1 MFTGFK
7 LTRRYFKILK
17 RSDGV
22 EVSIP
27 CTIENFAYYLG
38 RIGAPQWLLKS
49 IASERVPVPADM
61 KKIIAADFLFVDV
74 VEVSDDV

>member
-7 LTRRYFKILK
+7 LTRHYFKILK

-22 EVSIP
+22 EISIP

-38 RIGAPQWLLKS
+38 RIGAAQWILKAV
-49 IASERVPVPADM
+49 ASERVPVPVDM

-74 VEVSDDV
+74 VEVSEND